1 MADCPFNSAD
11 ENIADFIYRIGSQQ
25 QIVGNPADIPCM
37 DYVNDEYNIIYTP
50 LDTVTPI
57 SLARYSYYTVPGLF
71 SLLDSSSMEASGIL
85 TTFAAPALG
94 NRGRGTLIGIVDTGI
109 DYTNPLFRYQD
120 GSTRIAGLWDQS
132 IPTGEDVIPPG
143 VPAYYELS
151 GASYGTEFTREQI
164 NQALEIGRA
173 HV

>member
-25 QIVGNPADIPCM
+25 QIIGNPADIPCM

-71 SLLDSSSMEASGIL
+71 SLLRNL
-85 TTFAAPALG
+85 
-94 NRGRGTLIGIVDTGI
+94 
-109 DYTNPLFRYQD
+109 LFLKFGPQ
-120 GSTRIAGLWDQS
+120 
-132 IPTGEDVIPPG
+132 
-143 VPAYYELS
+143 
-151 GASYGTEFTREQI
+151 
-164 NQALEIGRA
+164 
-173 HV
+173 

>member
-132 IPTGEDVIPPG
+132 IPHRRGCH
-143 VPAYYELS
+143 S
-151 GASYGTEFTREQI
+151 SR
-164 NQALEIGRA
+164 RA
-173 HV
+173 GLL

>member
-25 QIVGNPADIPCM
+25 QIIGNPADIPCM

-71 SLLDSSSMEASGIL
+71 PSW
-85 TTFAAPALG
+85 TAPAWM
-94 NRGRGTLIGIVDTGI
+94 
-109 DYTNPLFRYQD
+109 P
-120 GSTRIAGLWDQS
+120 
-132 IPTGEDVIPPG
+132 
-143 VPAYYELS
+143 PAYLPPCCARPGKH
-151 GASYGTEFTREQI
+151 GARDPHRYRGYR
-164 NQALEIGRA
+164 
-173 HV
+173 H

>member
-94 NRGRGTLIGIVDTGI
+94 NRGRGPLI
-109 DYTNPLFRYQD
+109 PLSGRLHPNRRTV
-120 GSTRIAGLWDQS
+120 GPEHPHRRGCHSSRRAGL
-132 IPTGEDVIPPG
+132 
-143 VPAYYELS
+143 L
-151 GASYGTEFTREQI
+151 
-164 NQALEIGRA
+164 
-173 HV
+173 

>member
-25 QIVGNPADIPCM
+25 QIIGNPADIPCM

-85 TTFAAPALG
+85 TTLPRLPWE
-94 NRGRGTLIGIVDTGI
+94 TGGAG
-109 DYTNPLFRYQD
+109 PL
-120 GSTRIAGLWDQS
+120 SVS
-132 IPTGEDVIPPG
+132 
-143 VPAYYELS
+143 
-151 GASYGTEFTREQI
+151 
-164 NQALEIGRA
+164 
-173 HV
+173 

>member
-25 QIVGNPADIPCM
+25 QIIGNPADIPCM

-71 SLLDSSSMEASGIL
+71 FPSGQFQHGGFRHTYHL
-85 TTFAAPALG
+85 CRACPGKQGARDPYRY
-94 NRGRGTLIGIVDTGI
+94 RGYR
-109 DYTNPLFRYQD
+109 
-120 GSTRIAGLWDQS
+120 
-132 IPTGEDVIPPG
+132 
-143 VPAYYELS
+143 
-151 GASYGTEFTREQI
+151 
-164 NQALEIGRA
+164 
-173 HV
+173 H

>member
-25 QIVGNPADIPCM
+25 QIIGNPADIPCM

-109 DYTNPLFRYQD
+109 D
-120 GSTRIAGLWDQS
+120 
-132 IPTGEDVIPPG
+132 
-143 VPAYYELS
+143 
-151 GASYGTEFTREQI
+151 
-164 NQALEIGRA
+164 
-173 HV
+173 

>member
-71 SLLDSSSMEASGIL
+71 SLLDSSSMEASAYL
-85 TTFAAPALG
+85 PPLP
-94 NRGRGTLIGIVDTGI
+94 RLPWETG
-109 DYTNPLFRYQD
+109 
-120 GSTRIAGLWDQS
+120 
-132 IPTGEDVIPPG
+132 
-143 VPAYYELS
+143 
-151 GASYGTEFTREQI
+151 GAEP
-164 NQALEIGRA
+164 
-173 HV
+173 